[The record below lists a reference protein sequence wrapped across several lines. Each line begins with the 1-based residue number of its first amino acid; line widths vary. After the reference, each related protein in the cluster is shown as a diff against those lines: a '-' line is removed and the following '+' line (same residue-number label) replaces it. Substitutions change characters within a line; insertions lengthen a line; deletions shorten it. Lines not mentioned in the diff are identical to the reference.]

1 MLEKEFQ
8 YYKDHQ
14 DELVK
19 KHNGKTLVIK
29 DSKIIGVYETREEA
43 ITESSKT
50 LELGTFLVQLCSPGD
65 SAYSQTFHS
74 RVLYSR

>member
-1 MLEKEFQ
+1 MLEQEFQ

-14 DELVK
+14 TELVEK
-19 KHNGKTLVIK
+19 YNGKTLVIK
-29 DSKIIGVYETREEA
+29 DSKIIGVYNSRTEA
-43 ITESSKT
+43 LTESTKN

-74 RVLYSR
+74 RVLYSH